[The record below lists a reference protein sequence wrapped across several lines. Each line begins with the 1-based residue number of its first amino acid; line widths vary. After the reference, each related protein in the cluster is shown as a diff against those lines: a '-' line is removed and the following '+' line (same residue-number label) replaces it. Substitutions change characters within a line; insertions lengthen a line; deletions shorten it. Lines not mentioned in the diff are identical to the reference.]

1 MKRKKIN
8 AFQIIGIIIGIIT
21 IKESISPTQISSL
34 KSYTYDIIEDGA
46 VVLNGN
52 IDYSKVSKFRFIT
65 LRVKGMDYY
74 YLTENDGSNYR
85 DVFNNQVIYRKKDD
99 NNYGDVFM
107 VGDEEIED
115 YLLSLN
121 LVKQSYSKND
131 LENVYN
137 EIKNIS
143 EYRVYSEKVKV
154 KKINEN

>member
-1 MKRKKIN
+1 MKRRKIN

-46 VVLNGN
+46 VVLNGT
-52 IDYSKVSKFRFIT
+52 IDYNKVSKFRFIT
-65 LRVKGMDYY
+65 LRVKGIDYY
-74 YLTENDGSNYR
+74 YLTESDNNDYR

-99 NNYGDVFM
+99 NDLKDIII
-107 VGDEEIED
+107 VGDEEIEE

-121 LVKQSYSKND
+121 LVKQSYDKKD